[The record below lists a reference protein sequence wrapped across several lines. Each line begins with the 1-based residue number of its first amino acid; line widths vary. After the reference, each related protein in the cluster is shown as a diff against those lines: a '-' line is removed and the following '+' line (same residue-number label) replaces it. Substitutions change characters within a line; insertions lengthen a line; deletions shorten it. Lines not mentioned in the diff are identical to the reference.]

1 MNGWIIPRLFE
12 AFDKLAYGILSIVG
26 CYFIYKGGVLQ
37 RFNERK
43 TFFVEYD
50 EPVTELPSLLTYI
63 DSPIRRDLKY
73 RIDFNLSFG
82 YGAKP
87 CIPLNLG
94 KNFIDTYSNP
104 LEIDLE
110 ALWDGTVFRITPQ
123 NLPTDEKALEGQVLE
138 YTFNKPSAITK
149 GILPSGQVK

>member
-26 CYFIYKGGVLQ
+26 CYFIYKGVLQ

-50 EPVTELPSLLTYI
+50 EPVRELPSLLTYI

-73 RIDFNLSFG
+73 GIDFNLSFG

-87 CIPLNLG
+87 GIG
-94 KNFIDTYSNP
+94 YGRWY
-104 LEIDLE
+104 LE
-110 ALWDGTVFRITPQ
+110 
-123 NLPTDEKALEGQVLE
+123 
-138 YTFNKPSAITK
+138 TK
-149 GILPSGQVK
+149 GKAPYAGGKKILHRLY

>member
-50 EPVTELPSLLTYI
+50 EPVRELPSLLTYI

-104 LEIDLE
+104 LEIDLDHCGME
-110 ALWDGTVFRITPQ
+110 LC
-123 NLPTDEKALEGQVLE
+123 LE
-138 YTFNKPSAITK
+138 
-149 GILPSGQVK
+149 